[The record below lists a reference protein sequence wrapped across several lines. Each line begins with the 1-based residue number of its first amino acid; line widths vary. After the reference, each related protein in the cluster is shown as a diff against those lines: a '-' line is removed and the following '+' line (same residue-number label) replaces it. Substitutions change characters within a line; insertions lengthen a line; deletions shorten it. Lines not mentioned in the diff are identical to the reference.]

1 MLQLLYTE
9 MSLQGHALR
18 VSPPLFSGL
27 QPNRASVFCYEV
39 PFETGRCL
47 HPICY
52 ESTLRAGDLLHSYQ
66 GSMQCHPPRC
76 LGLVQ
81 TLWICLALC
90 FTEGFRVDNALYL
103 GGP

>member
-9 MSLQGHALR
+9 CHLQGHALQ

-27 QPNRASVFCYEV
+27 QPNRASVLCYEV
-39 PFETGRCL
+39 SFETGRCL

-66 GSMQCHPPRC
+66 GSLQRHPPRC

-81 TLWICLALC
+81 TLRICLALC
-90 FTEGFRVDNALYL
+90 FTEGYRVDNALYL